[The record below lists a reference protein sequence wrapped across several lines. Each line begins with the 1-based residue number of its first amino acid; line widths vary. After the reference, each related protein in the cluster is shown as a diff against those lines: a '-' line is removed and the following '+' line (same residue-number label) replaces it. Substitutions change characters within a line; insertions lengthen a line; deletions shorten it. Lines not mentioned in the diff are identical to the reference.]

1 MFQGCKDCLPEAEGQ
16 KLGLSFG
23 QGQILHDTKALGVLT
38 GVRVLMLLGSSIFLI
53 NSFIFGCSG
62 SSLLHVGFL

>member
-38 GVRVLMLLGSSIFLI
+38 GNAMA
-53 NSFIFGCSG
+53 
-62 SSLLHVGFL
+62 

>member
-38 GVRVLMLLGSSIFLI
+38 GVRVLMLLKEGHFTPPFAL
-53 NSFIFGCSG
+53 GG
-62 SSLLHVGFL
+62 LVLLTWVLCQGW